1 MDNKEHDVEL
11 EKNEK
16 YKFYFNVDS
25 VVSGVNSTLEQ
36 YNGNVAIDALGYR
49 LYGDENAEYRRTD
62 TMNMYKELFGD
73 TKQTLYKPNE
83 YFLANTSEYLTTP
96 LYHGRL
102 RFITDSVPFLQI
114 VLRGYVDYYSTYLNF
129 STNQEIDVLKCI
141 EYGSNPA
148 YLISYEES
156 HLLSNTLSNHLYATH
171 YGSNKEAMISQ
182 INEITNALNGVIG
195 KAIVSRDVLDAG
207 VVVVT
212 YSNDVKIYVNY
223 TNSDYKV
230 NDNVVVESMGYKVV

>member
-1 MDNKEHDVEL
+1 
-11 EKNEK
+11 
-16 YKFYFNVDS
+16 
-25 VVSGVNSTLEQ
+25 
-36 YNGNVAIDALGYR
+36 
-49 LYGDENAEYRRTD
+49 
-62 TMNMYKELFGD
+62 
-73 TKQTLYKPNE
+73 
-83 YFLANTSEYLTTP
+83 
-96 LYHGRL
+96 
-102 RFITDSVPFLQI
+102 
-114 VLRGYVDYYSTYLNF
+114 
-129 STNQEIDVLKCI
+129 VLKCI

-171 YGSNKEAMISQ
+171 YGSNKDAMVSQ